1 MKTTKYLGRLLM
13 SVSLMLALAL
23 QTAPNVLAIDYQ
35 NGATVVEDMES
46 PSGYTVHFVYDA
58 PENVISVS
66 LEGSFGYIDPNQN
79 VLKES
84 NNYSPEAY
92 INGYYPTNYIPS
104 IGTNYSKE
112 MVYNSKTEE
121 YELSFPITSGIFT
134 YSYVLSYN
142 DGRTEKI
149 ADPANQ
155 AIFNTSS
162 DSSTS
167 NITSS
172 VVIGKYD
179 PVKQSKSPDYTF
191 VEPSEKSGTVTYVEY
206 SGSINE
212 HQDLGV
218 YLPPDYDD
226 NKSEKY
232 KVIYASHGMGGN
244 ETDWFAFGQAK
255 NIMDN
260 INSKRGNDIIFVTMD
275 NTLYN
280 WSYPEIEDN
289 IINYIIPYMEN
300 NYNVSTDVKDRAIC
314 GLSAGAMTTNV
325 MFFDY
330 PDAFKYYGMFSGC
343 FTSLAKLTE
352 GQAQTE
358 LMIVAGTCD
367 VGSTTIAADPG
378 PGLKYEYIRNWLI
391 DNNFENYTDYGLIPG
406 GHDWFTWS
414 KGLYLFATEVVF
426 DDEDAPVILP
436 EQEVT
441 EESVNLPDSAISSNI
456 KSTAVK
462 TDDKLDLAGFSIMF
476 AISGIYVIYHLSKES

>member
-1 MKTTKYLGRLLM
+1 MKKTKYLKRILM
-13 SVSLMLALAL
+13 SMSLMLTLIL

-35 NGATVVEDMES
+35 NGATVVEDRES

-58 PENVISVS
+58 PENVSSVS

-79 VLKES
+79 VLQEN
-84 NNYSPEAY
+84 NNYPPESY

-104 IGTNYSKE
+104 TGTNYSKE
-112 MVYNSKTEE
+112 MIYNSKTKE

-134 YSYVLSYN
+134 YSYVLFYD
-142 DGRTEKI
+142 DGTTEKI

-155 AIFNTSS
+155 AIFNANS

-179 PVKQSKSPDYTF
+179 PIKQSKTPDYTF
-191 VEPSEKSGTVTYVEY
+191 VEPTKESGTVSYVEY
-206 SGSINE
+206 VGSINE
-212 HQDLGV
+212 HQDLGI
-218 YLPPDYDD
+218 YLPPDYDA
-226 NKSEKY
+226 NRNEKY

-260 INSKRGNDIIFVTMD
+260 INAKRGNDVIFVTMD
-275 NTLYN
+275 NTLYD
-280 WSYPEIEDN
+280 WSYTDIEDN
-289 IINYIIPYMEN
+289 IINYVIPYMEN
-300 NYNVSTDVKDRAIC
+300 NYNVSSDVKDRAIC

-325 MFFDY
+325 MFFDH
-330 PDAFKYYGMFSGC
+330 PEAFKYYGMFSGC

-352 GQAQTE
+352 GQNQAE

-367 VGSTTIAADPG
+367 VGSTTIDADPG
-378 PGLKYEYIRNWLI
+378 PGLKYEFIKNWLI

-414 KGLYLFATEVVF
+414 KALYLFATEVVF
-426 DDEDAPVILP
+426 DDKTVPVPVPELP
-436 EQEVT
+436 EA
-441 EESVNLPDSAISSNI
+441 EESSTMPDI
-456 KSTAVK
+456 KSAAVK
-462 TDDKLDLAGFSIMF
+462 TDDKLNLAGPITLLSI
-476 AISGIYVIYHLSKES
+476 SSIYIIIYQKKFN